1 MDNNED
7 EIKRQKKREAVQKC
21 REKAKQKAAERV
33 QRVEKLKQENDEL
46 EARRKELT
54 NQLGFLKDMCKSYA
68 SGSNNQNI
76 SWQKSHL
83 YRIDIFLYKECK

>member
-1 MDNNED
+1 MDNED

-21 REKAKQKAAERV
+21 REKAKQKTAERV

-68 SGSNNQNI
+68 SGSNN
-76 SWQKSHL
+76 
-83 YRIDIFLYKECK
+83 